1 MTRTLR
7 AIGAG
12 LLLLTICVAGPASAQ
27 TRLYAG
33 AKSWYANWD
42 LKIDRIEGAT
52 QTDYSAAFMTGPY
65 LTLRIG
71 KVATTVSYSTSLL
84 HFTAETRNPGLN
96 QVGFN
101 MNRELKRDDINVI
114 LQYYLSSDVAVF
126 ANAKFLTY
134 LMRDATVFINQERVR
149 LDEKFTSSGFGGGI
163 QTSVQFRD
171 DRSFYSYL
179 SVGAVYNSF
188 NVVIVDTKKSEL
200 MYFLDTGV
208 GYLVPETR
216 LGLVLGLRGEHGGE
230 TKTIIGPVLG
240 LFLQPF

>member
-1 MTRTLR
+1 MTRSIR
-7 AIGAG
+7 GIVIA
-12 LLLLTICVAGPASAQ
+12 LLVLAAVPAAAP

-33 AKSWYANWD
+33 GKSWYAAWG
-42 LKIDRIEGAT
+42 LTIDGIEGAT

-84 HFTAETRNPGLN
+84 HFAAETRNPGFN

-149 LDEKFTSSGFGGGI
+149 LDEKFTSSGFGGGL

-179 SVGAVYNSF
+179 SVGAVYNTF
-188 NVVIVDTKKSEL
+188 NVVIVDTKKAEL

-208 GYLVPETR
+208 GYLVPDTH
-216 LGLVLGLRGEHGGE
+216 LGIVLGLRGEHGGE